1 MTAPRINLLVLSPA
15 RIYTDWYI
23 MKQKIAFL
31 YLNTG
36 GGHVAPARA
45 LAQGIESSYSDT
57 AEPLLVNGFSDKM
70 PLCRRFFENG
80 YQVSSNYFEAGYV
93 LFYRLTEYPAAIR
106 FGNYFVSIHGVR
118 NLIRILRENGIT
130 KVVCMHE
137 ILIIMA
143 REAIDRVNPS
153 IPLITMVTDP
163 FTAHALWFYVKNNDL
178 VVFSDKLRKEA
189 VERYGHDPERVH
201 CFPFILSKAFDRP
214 YTEDE
219 VAEAK
224 KRLNIPPGQKVL
236 LIAGGGEGLKSA
248 DRIVAAFLRR
258 KRPELLIVVCG
269 RNKLLRLQVSTMV
282 EMKKA
287 KNVRVY
293 GFVPFMPDL
302 LNCAD
307 CVITKGGASTV
318 MEVLSVGKPVIFST
332 FIRGQELGNVLYA
345 VHNGAGAYIRKPGQ
359 ILDHAANILD
369 DPALARQMQAN
380 ARQLGIKN
388 GLYDVLSFIHSFKFG

>member
-1 MTAPRINLLVLSPA
+1 M
-15 RIYTDWYI
+15 
-23 MKQKIAFL
+23 
-31 YLNTG
+31 
-36 GGHVAPARA
+36 
-45 LAQGIESSYSDT
+45 
-57 AEPLLVNGFSDKM
+57 
-70 PLCRRFFENG
+70 
-80 YQVSSNYFEAGYV
+80 
-93 LFYRLTEYPAAIR
+93 
-106 FGNYFVSIHGVR
+106 
-118 NLIRILRENGIT
+118 
-130 KVVCMHE
+130 
-137 ILIIMA
+137 
-143 REAIDRVNPS
+143 
-153 IPLITMVTDP
+153 
-163 FTAHALWFYVKNNDL
+163 
-178 VVFSDKLRKEA
+178 
-189 VERYGHDPERVH
+189 
-201 CFPFILSKAFDRP
+201 
-214 YTEDE
+214 
-219 VAEAK
+219 
-224 KRLNIPPGQKVL
+224 L

-293 GFVPFMPDL
+293 GFIPFMPDL

>member
-1 MTAPRINLLVLSPA
+1 
-15 RIYTDWYI
+15 
-23 MKQKIAFL
+23 MKQKIALL

-45 LAQGIESSYSDT
+45 LALGLESSYSET
-57 AEPLLVNGFSDKM
+57 AEPLLFNGFSDKM
-70 PLCRRFFENG
+70 PLCRFFFENG

-93 LFYRLTEYPAAIR
+93 LFYRITEYPAAIR
-106 FGNYFVSIHGVR
+106 FGNYFVSLHGVR
-118 NLIRILRENGIT
+118 NLMRMLREHSIT

-137 ILIIMA
+137 ILILMA
-143 REAIDRVNPS
+143 REAIDRVDPS

-163 FTAHALWFYVKNNDL
+163 FTAHALWFYEKNNDL
-178 VVFSDKLRKEA
+178 VVFSEKLRKEA

-201 CFPFILSKAFDRP
+201 LFPFILSKAFDRP
-214 YTEDE
+214 YTEHE
-219 VAEAK
+219 VTEAK
-224 KRLNIPPGQKVL
+224 KRLNISPGQKVL

-248 DRIVAAFLRR
+248 DRIVASFLRR

-269 RNKLLRLQVSTMV
+269 RNKLLRMQVSTMV
-282 EMKKA
+282 EFWKA
-287 KNVRVY
+287 RNVRVY

-332 FIRGQELGNVLYA
+332 YIRGQELGNVLYA
-345 VHNGAGAYIRKPGQ
+345 VHNGAGLYIRKPKK
-359 ILDHAANILD
+359 ILDQAGKILD
-369 DPALARQMQAN
+369 DPVLAAGMRAN
-380 ARQLGIKN
+380 ALKLGIRN
-388 GLYDVLSFIHSFKFG
+388 GLYDVLSFIHSFRFG

>member
-118 NLIRILRENGIT
+118 NLMRILRENGIT

-137 ILIIMA
+137 ILSSW
-143 REAIDRVNPS
+143 P
-153 IPLITMVTDP
+153 
-163 FTAHALWFYVKNNDL
+163 
-178 VVFSDKLRKEA
+178 
-189 VERYGHDPERVH
+189 G
-201 CFPFILSKAFDRP
+201 
-214 YTEDE
+214 
-219 VAEAK
+219 
-224 KRLNIPPGQKVL
+224 KR
-236 LIAGGGEGLKSA
+236 
-248 DRIVAAFLRR
+248 
-258 KRPELLIVVCG
+258 
-269 RNKLLRLQVSTMV
+269 
-282 EMKKA
+282 
-287 KNVRVY
+287 
-293 GFVPFMPDL
+293 
-302 LNCAD
+302 
-307 CVITKGGASTV
+307 
-318 MEVLSVGKPVIFST
+318 
-332 FIRGQELGNVLYA
+332 
-345 VHNGAGAYIRKPGQ
+345 
-359 ILDHAANILD
+359 
-369 DPALARQMQAN
+369 
-380 ARQLGIKN
+380 
-388 GLYDVLSFIHSFKFG
+388 